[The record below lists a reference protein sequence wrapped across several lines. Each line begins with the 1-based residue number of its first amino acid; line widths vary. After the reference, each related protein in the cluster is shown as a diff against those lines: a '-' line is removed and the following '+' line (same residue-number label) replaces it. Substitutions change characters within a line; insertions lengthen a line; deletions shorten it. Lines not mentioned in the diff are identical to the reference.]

1 MLTDEDIKKLIE
13 AQEGVLATKKDL
25 AKSVTLDEFDGF
37 RKEIKEEFTNLR
49 EAIQALTVSVD
60 KLAKSVEDLHQEY
73 IAITAKVDR
82 HEKWIQQIAE
92 KLGIKLEY

>member
-1 MLTDEDIKKLIE
+1 MLTDEDIKKLKE
-13 AQEGVLATKKDL
+13 ALATKEDL
-25 AKSVTLDEFDGF
+25 AKILTL
-37 RKEIKEEFTNLR
+37 EEFGQFQREVKQEFSGLR

-60 KLAKSVEDLHQEY
+60 KLAKAVENMHQEY
-73 IAITAKVDR
+73 LALTVKVDR